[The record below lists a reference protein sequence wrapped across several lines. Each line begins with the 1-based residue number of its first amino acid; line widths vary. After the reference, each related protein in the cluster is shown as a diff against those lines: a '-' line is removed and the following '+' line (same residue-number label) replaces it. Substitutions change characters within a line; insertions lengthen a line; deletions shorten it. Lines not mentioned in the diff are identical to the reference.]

1 MANVAN
7 VYTNLLE
14 LMFAQAIAR
23 LRKRCIMPRVVRN
36 YSDSLQ
42 GKRGQVI
49 TVPKTT
55 SGMTAAAAVTS
66 ADVYADPGA
75 LTFGYAQITLDQW
88 VHAGFTLDDQ
98 EITEIVA
105 TSGIPVG
112 LENAVDLI
120 ANHVD
125 AYIMALYKGIA
136 NAGCSRDL
144 ATGGAG
150 DFVTPS
156 AFVVNATHNPAPGI
170 KAFLDARALMIDRG
184 VPLDG
189 WAGIISAFDE
199 SDMLGLPIFSQAE
212 QRGDQGGV
220 IQGFIGH
227 KFGVDWYVDQNVP
240 THTCGTLVDNGAWT
254 GTVTD
259 AAIAAGDLD
268 ILVAWAAGTADNK
281 TLAVGDTFKFFDAAV
296 PGISDQTYTLT
307 AANAD
312 IDAFSGE
319 TEAITFVPALDA
331 AHLPVT
337 TQTTVGFYQSHKANL
352 LLQRDAIGFASRPLA
367 DVAPEGNFVQMIDPV
382 SGVSMRLEMF
392 RQYKRT
398 IFDIDVLYGATL
410 LDEARGARIMSSV

>member
-36 YSDSLQ
+36 YSDSLA

-55 SGMTAAAAVTS
+55 TGMTAAAAVTS
-66 ADVYADPGA
+66 ADVYSDPGA
-75 LTFGYAQITLDQW
+75 LTFGYEQITLDQW
-88 VHAGFTLDDQ
+88 IHAGFTLDDQ

-112 LENAVDLI
+112 LENAVDLL
-120 ANHVD
+120 ANNVD
-125 AYIMALYKGIA
+125 AYIMALYTGFA
-136 NAGCSRDL
+136 NAGCSRVL

-150 DFVTPS
+150 DFATPA
-156 AFVVNATHNPAPGI
+156 AFVVDATHNPAPGL
-170 KAFLDARALMIDRG
+170 KAFLDARALMVDRG

-189 WAGIISAFDE
+189 WAGIVSAFDE

-220 IQGFIGH
+220 IDGYIGH
-227 KFGVDWYVDQNVP
+227 KFGVDWYVDQNIP
-240 THTCGTLVDNGAWT
+240 THTCGTLCTDASYV

-259 AAIAAGDLD
+259 AAIAAGDTT
-268 ILVAWAAGTADNK
+268 ISIAWSAGAADNL
-281 TLAVGDTFKFFDAAV
+281 TLAVGDVFRFFDSAV
-296 PGISDQTYTLT
+296 PGIGDQTYTLT
-307 AANAD
+307 ALDAD
-312 IDAFSGE
+312 VDAFTGE
-319 TEAITFVPALDA
+319 TSAISFVPALKTGY
-331 AHLPVT
+331 LPVT
-337 TQTTVGFYQSHKANL
+337 TQSTVGFYQSHKVNL

-367 DVAPEGNFVQMIDPV
+367 DVAPEGNFVQMMDPV
-382 SGVSMRLEMF
+382 SGLSLRLEMF

-398 IFDIDVLYGATL
+398 IFDMDVLYGATL
-410 LDEARGARIMSSV
+410 LDEPRGARIMSII

>member
-23 LRKRCIMPRVVRN
+23 LRKRCIMPRVCRN
-36 YSDSLQ
+36 FSDALA

-55 SGMTAAAAVTS
+55 TGMTAAAAVTS

-75 LTFGYAQITLDQW
+75 LTYGYAQITLDQW
-88 VHAGFTLDDQ
+88 IHAGFTLDDQ

-112 LENAVDLI
+112 LENAVDLVV
-120 ANHVD
+120 NHVD
-125 AYIMALYKGIA
+125 AYLMALYTGIA
-136 NAGCSRDL
+136 NAGLSK
-144 ATGGAG
+144 ATTATS
-150 DFVTPS
+150 FAMPA
-156 AFVVNATHNPAPGI
+156 AFVVDATHNPAPGL
-170 KAFLDARALMIDRG
+170 KAFLDARALMVDRG

-189 WAGIISAFDE
+189 WAGIVSAFDE

-240 THTCGTLVDNGAWT
+240 THTCGTYMDDVDAIAH
-254 GTVTD
+254 TD
-259 AAIAAGDLD
+259 AVEPVGETSILIDSTNTAGAETLLIGD
-268 ILVAWAAGTADNK
+268 IVRFDNH
-281 TLAVGDTFKFFDAAV
+281 
-296 PGISDQTYTLT
+296 PQTYTIT
-307 AANAD
+307 ANTTIAGAD
-312 IDAFSGE
+312 GTA
-319 TEAITFVPALDA
+319 TITISPGLRA
-331 AHLPVT
+331 ATVAGT
-337 TQTTVGFYQSHKANL
+337 TNVHVVRSHKVNL
-352 LLQRDAIGFASRPLA
+352 LLQKDAIGFASRPLA
-367 DVAPEGNFVQMIDPV
+367 DVAPEGNFIQMVDPI
-382 SGVSMRLEMF
+382 SGLSVRLEMF

-410 LDEARGARIMSSV
+410 LDETRAARIMSII